1 MLSHLFI
8 RNFAIVDQLELTLE
22 SGLSVLTG
30 ETGAGKS
37 ILIDALSLALGDR
50 ANTSVIRQGAEN
62 AEVIANFELSAS
74 HDAQQW
80 LHAQE
85 LESDGDCIIRRVIY
99 LEKSSRAYINGRPV
113 PVQQLKELGSL
124 LVDIH
129 GQHEHQSLLKRDTQ
143 RQILDD
149 YAGIHA
155 QVISISGIYDEIR
168 KLETRISSL
177 KTQSSD
183 QQARVELLKYQ
194 VNELELLALATG
206 EIQKIEQEHKRL
218 ANGAEI
224 IEGTRA
230 ATFLLY
236 QDEENSVD
244 HSLNQTINKL
254 EHLAQHDARLGPAI
268 TLLNDAAI
276 QIREA
281 ADLLGKYSDDLDLD
295 PERLQ
300 WLDQRLGTAHDLAR
314 KHQVK
319 PDELPA
325 KLEALTLE
333 LSDIENADINLE
345 KLETELTAFKK
356 EYLAQADV
364 ISKKRTGAAASLG
377 KKISSYMGE
386 LGMEGGLF
394 EIQLEPFADNDFGSK
409 GLERINF
416 YVSANPGQPVQPITK
431 VASGGELSRISLALQ
446 VVIASIGR
454 IPTMIFDEVDVGVGG
469 RVAEIVGKLLRE
481 LGNSRQVICVTHLAQ
496 VAAQGNRHFQVSKRT
511 ESNSTQTRI
520 ESLPEND
527 RVREIARMIGGIE
540 ISKQTLDHAEDMLN
554 RATT

>member
-22 SGLSVLTG
+22 KGLSVLTG

-37 ILIDALSLALGDR
+37 ILIDALSLTLGDR

-62 AEVIANFELSAS
+62 AEVIANFELATS

-85 LESDGDCIIRRVIY
+85 LDSDGDCIIRRVIY

-113 PVQQLKELGSL
+113 PVQQLKELGNL

-149 YAGIHA
+149 YAGIQA
-155 QVISISGIYDEIR
+155 QVVSLSGVYDEIR

-183 QQARVELLKYQ
+183 QQARVELLKFQ
-194 VNELELLALATG
+194 INELELLALATG
-206 EIQKIEQEHKRL
+206 EILKIEQEHKRL

-224 IEGTRA
+224 IEGTQA
-230 ATFLLY
+230 ATYSLY

-254 EHLAQHDARLGPAI
+254 EHLAQHDAKLGPAI
-268 TLLNDAAI
+268 ALLNDAAI

-281 ADLLGKYSDDLDLD
+281 ADLLSKYSDDLDLD

-319 PDELPA
+319 PDELPE
-325 KLEALTLE
+325 KLEALMLE

-345 KLETELTAFKK
+345 KLESELGQHKK
-356 EYLAQADV
+356 EYLTRANEISSKRAD
-364 ISKKRTGAAASLG
+364 AAASLG

-394 EIQLEPFADNDFGSK
+394 EIQLETLADNGFSSK

-511 ESNSTQTRI
+511 ESDSTQTRI

-527 RVREIARMIGGIE
+527 RVKEIARMIGGIE

-554 RATT
+554 RAAT

>member
-22 SGLSVLTG
+22 KGLSVLTG

-37 ILIDALSLALGDR
+37 ILIDALSLTLGDR
-50 ANTSVIRQGAEN
+50 ANTSVIRQGADN
-62 AEVIANFELSAS
+62 AEVIANFELSAG

-80 LHAQE
+80 LHTHE

-149 YAGIHA
+149 YAGIQA

-168 KLETRISSL
+168 KLEIRISSL

-194 VNELELLALATG
+194 INELELLALATG
-206 EIQKIEQEHKRL
+206 EIQKIEQEHERL

-224 IEGTRA
+224 IEGTQA
-230 ATFLLY
+230 ATFSLY
-236 QDEENSVD
+236 RDEENSVD

-281 ADLLGKYSDDLDLD
+281 ADSLSKYSDDLDLD

-300 WLDQRLGTAHDLAR
+300 WLDQRLGVTHDLAR
-314 KHQVK
+314 KHQIK

-325 KLEALTLE
+325 KLETLTLE

-345 KLETELTAFKK
+345 KLETELAAFKK
-356 EYLAQADV
+356 EYLIHANA
-364 ISKKRTGAAASLG
+364 ISKKRAGAATSLG
-377 KKISSYMGE
+377 EKISSYMGE

-394 EIQLEPFADNDFGSK
+394 EIRLDPLAGNDFGSK

-520 ESLPEND
+520 DSLPEND

-540 ISKQTLDHAEDMLN
+540 ISKQTLDHAEDMLS
-554 RATT
+554 RAAT

>member
-22 SGLSVLTG
+22 KGLSVLTG

-37 ILIDALSLALGDR
+37 ILIDALSLTLGDR
-50 ANTSVIRQGAEN
+50 ANTGVIRQGADN
-62 AEVIANFELSAS
+62 AEVIANFELSTG

-80 LHAQE
+80 LHTQD
-85 LESDGDCIIRRVIY
+85 LDSDGDCIIRRVIY

-113 PVQQLKELGSL
+113 PVQQLKELGNL

-149 YAGIHA
+149 YAGIQA
-155 QVISISGIYDEIR
+155 QVVSLSAVYDKIR
-168 KLETRISSL
+168 KLETRISAL

-183 QQARVELLKYQ
+183 QQARVELLKFQ
-194 VNELELLALATG
+194 INELELLALATG
-206 EIQKIEQEHKRL
+206 EILKIEQEHERL

-224 IEGTRA
+224 IEGTQA
-230 ATFLLY
+230 ATYSLY

-281 ADLLGKYSDDLDLD
+281 ADLLSKYSDDLDLD

-319 PDELPA
+319 PDELPE
-325 KLEALTLE
+325 KLEALLLE

-345 KLETELTAFKK
+345 KLESELEQYKK
-356 EYLAQADV
+356 EYLSHANV
-364 ISKKRTGAAASLG
+364 ISEKRAAAAASLG

-394 EIQLEPFADNDFGSK
+394 EIQLESLANNSFSSK

-416 YVSANPGQPVQPITK
+416 YVSANPGQPIQPITK

-481 LGNSRQVICVTHLAQ
+481 LGNARQVICVTHLAQ

-511 ESNSTQTRI
+511 ESDSTQTRI

-554 RATT
+554 RAAT

>member
-143 RQILDD
+143 RQILE
-149 YAGIHA
+149 A

-183 QQARVELLKYQ
+183 QLARVELLKYQ

-345 KLETELTAFKK
+345 KLESELAEFKK
-356 EYLAQADV
+356 EYLTQADV

>member
-22 SGLSVLTG
+22 KGLSVLTG

-37 ILIDALSLALGDR
+37 ILIDALSLTLGDR

-62 AEVIANFELSAS
+62 AEVIANFELATD
-74 HDAQQW
+74 HDAQLW
-80 LHAQE
+80 LRSQE
-85 LESDGDCIIRRVIY
+85 LDSDSDCIIRRVIY
-99 LEKSSRAYINGRPV
+99 REKSSRAYINGRPV
-113 PVQQLKELGSL
+113 PVQQLKELGNL

-149 YAGIHA
+149 YAGIQA
-155 QVISISGIYDEIR
+155 QVASLSGVYDEIR
-168 KLETRISSL
+168 KLETRISTL

-183 QQARVELLKYQ
+183 QQARVELLKFQ
-194 VNELELLALATG
+194 TNELELLALAPG
-206 EIQKIEQEHKRL
+206 EILKIEQEHERL

-224 IEGTRA
+224 IEGTQA
-230 ATFLLY
+230 ASYSLY
-236 QDEENSVD
+236 HDEENSID

-254 EHLAQHDARLGPAI
+254 EHLAQHDAKLGPAI
-268 TLLNDAAI
+268 TLLSDAAI
-276 QIREA
+276 QIGEA
-281 ADLLGKYSDDLDLD
+281 ADLLSKYSDDLDLD

-300 WLDQRLGTAHDLAR
+300 WLDQRLGAAHDLAR

-319 PDELPA
+319 PGELPE
-325 KLEALTLE
+325 KLEALMLE

-345 KLETELTAFKK
+345 KLESELGQHKK
-356 EYLAQADV
+356 EYLTHANV
-364 ISKKRTGAAASLG
+364 ISKKRDEAAESLG

-394 EIQLEPFADNDFGSK
+394 EIQLESLADNSIGSK

-511 ESNSTQTRI
+511 ESDSTQTRI

-554 RATT
+554 RAAT

>member
-22 SGLSVLTG
+22 KGLSVLTG

-37 ILIDALSLALGDR
+37 ILIDALSLTLGDR

-62 AEVIANFELSAS
+62 AEVIANFELATD
-74 HDAQQW
+74 HDAQLW
-80 LHAQE
+80 LRSRE
-85 LESDGDCIIRRVIY
+85 LDSDSDCIIRRVIY
-99 LEKSSRAYINGRPV
+99 REKSSRAYINGRPV
-113 PVQQLKELGSL
+113 PVQQLKELGNL

-149 YAGIHA
+149 YAGIQA
-155 QVISISGIYDEIR
+155 QVASLSGVYDEIR
-168 KLETRISSL
+168 KLETRISTL

-183 QQARVELLKYQ
+183 QQARVELLKFQ
-194 VNELELLALATG
+194 TNELELLALAPG
-206 EIQKIEQEHKRL
+206 EILKIEQEHERL

-224 IEGTRA
+224 IEGTQA
-230 ATFLLY
+230 ASYSLY
-236 QDEENSVD
+236 HDEENSID

-254 EHLAQHDARLGPAI
+254 EHLAQHDAKLGPAI
-268 TLLNDAAI
+268 TLLSDAAI
-276 QIREA
+276 QIGEA
-281 ADLLGKYSDDLDLD
+281 ADLLSKYSDDLDLD

-300 WLDQRLGTAHDLAR
+300 WLDQRLGAAHDLAR

-319 PDELPA
+319 PGELPE
-325 KLEALTLE
+325 KLEALMLE

-345 KLETELTAFKK
+345 KLESELGQHKK
-356 EYLAQADV
+356 EYLTHANV
-364 ISKKRTGAAASLG
+364 ISKKRDEAAESLG

-394 EIQLEPFADNDFGSK
+394 EIQLESLADNSIGSK

-511 ESNSTQTRI
+511 ESDSTQTRI

-554 RATT
+554 RAAT

>member
-50 ANTSVIRQGAEN
+50 ANTSVIRPGAEN

-85 LESDGDCIIRRVIY
+85 LESAGDCIIRRVIY

-113 PVQQLKELGSL
+113 PVQQLKELGNL

-149 YAGIHA
+149 YAGIQA

-244 HSLNQTINKL
+244 HSLNQTLNKL

-345 KLETELTAFKK
+345 KLESELTEFKK
-356 EYLAQADV
+356 EYLTQADV

-377 KKISSYMGE
+377 KKISSYMSE